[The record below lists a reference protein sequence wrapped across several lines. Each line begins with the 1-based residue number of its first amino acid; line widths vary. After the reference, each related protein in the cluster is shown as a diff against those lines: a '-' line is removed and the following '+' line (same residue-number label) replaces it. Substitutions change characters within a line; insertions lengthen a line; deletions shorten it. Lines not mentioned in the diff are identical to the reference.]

1 MSLDSAFAIAVII
14 FLTTY
19 VTAKTEP
26 LASKAEEQLII
37 DGFLHIMEGTENY
50 KVSSSNGYLG
60 LSLSDMAD
68 KGFINS
74 SYSETLNGPS
84 GTSYRIAI
92 ARTDSYVILHIGR
105 SSKLCGRVTAKLSK
119 FMTSECV
126 DGPRRRGYNTR
137 NTRVRL
143 NVK

>member
-50 KVSSSNGYLG
+50 KVSSS
-60 LSLSDMAD
+60 
-68 KGFINS
+68 
-74 SYSETLNGPS
+74 
-84 GTSYRIAI
+84 
-92 ARTDSYVILHIGR
+92 
-105 SSKLCGRVTAKLSK
+105 
-119 FMTSECV
+119 
-126 DGPRRRGYNTR
+126 
-137 NTRVRL
+137 
-143 NVK
+143 